1 MRNGTLDVDAL
12 CFWHNRVMRRRLL
25 LIATVLVF
33 GAELYADP
41 PMTTL
46 LIEVKTL
53 GGNPVERASVVVRF
67 VKGRAKMK
75 LGKKIRTTWETRTNQ
90 EGVAK
95 IPPVPQGQIL
105 VQVIAKGYQTFGQK
119 FDVDEE
125 EKTIQ
130 VKLNPPQAQY
140 SSHQ

>member
-1 MRNGTLDVDAL
+1 MRKRFLFIAG
-12 CFWHNRVMRRRLL
+12 LL
-25 LIATVLVF
+25 VITVSLLTA
-33 GAELYADP
+33 AE
-41 PMTTL
+41 MTTL
-46 LIEVKTL
+46 TVEVKTL
-53 GGNPVERASVVVRF
+53 GGNPVDRASVIVKF

-75 LGKKIRTTWETRTNQ
+75 LGKKILKTWETRTNQ

-95 IPPVPQGQIL
+95 IPPIPQGSIQ
-105 VQVIAKGYQTFGQK
+105 VQVIAKGYQTFGQI

-125 EKTIQ
+125 QKTIE